1 MNKDLYNEDNID
13 RDDDGCLRCR
23 HESEPMEPETMKP
36 EPIFTSINLTKGNK
50 LNERIKLWIKIE
62 KRHLKD

>member
-23 HESEPMEPETMKP
+23 HESEPMEPETM
-36 EPIFTSINLTKGNK
+36 ESETIFTSINLTKG
-50 LNERIKLWIKIE
+50 
-62 KRHLKD
+62 